1 MDQGLEGKGICGGE
15 TVMTEKLALG
25 VLASGR
31 GSNFQAIIDEIEA
44 GRLNASVKLLIVDDP
59 SALAIERAR
68 KHSIEYLCLQPGE
81 SSSKDAFFLKI
92 VDELKRREVKLV
104 ILAGFMRIVRKP
116 LLDAFPH
123 RVMNI
128 HPALLPSFPG
138 LHGQKQAVDYGVKI
152 SGCTVHF
159 VDEGM
164 DTGPVIIQA
173 AVPVSPDDT
182 EETLSERILKLEHRI
197 FPEAIMLYA
206 EGRLRVEGNVVR
218 IAGCELDKGQIVN
231 PPLRDL

>member
-1 MDQGLEGKGICGGE
+1 MDR
-15 TVMTEKLALG
+15 VFLG

-44 GRLNASVKLLIVDDP
+44 GKLNASVKLLIVDDP
-59 SALAIERAR
+59 DAYAVERAK
-68 KHSIEYLCLQPGE
+68 KHSIEHLYLNPGE
-81 SSSKDAFFLKI
+81 FPTRDAFFEKI
-92 VDELKRREVKLV
+92 ADELRSRGVNLV
-104 ILAGFMRIVRKP
+104 VLAGFMRIVRNP
-116 LLDAFPH
+116 LLDAFPC

-173 AVPVSPDDT
+173 AVAVLPDDT
-182 EETLSERILKLEHRI
+182 EESLSGRILKLEHRI
-197 FPEAIMLYA
+197 FPEAIRLFS
-206 EGRLRVEGNVVR
+206 EGRLRVEGRVVNISGYR
-218 IAGCELDKGQIVN
+218 PEEGFIIN
-231 PPLRDL
+231 PPLS